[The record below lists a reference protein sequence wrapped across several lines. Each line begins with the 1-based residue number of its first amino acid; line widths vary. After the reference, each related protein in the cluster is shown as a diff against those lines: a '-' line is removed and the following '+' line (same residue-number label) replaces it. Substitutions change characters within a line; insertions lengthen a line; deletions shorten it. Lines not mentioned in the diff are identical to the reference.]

1 MNSEYRV
8 QDFFETDG
16 KKYHYFSLPGL
27 KKAGIDISRMPV
39 TLRIILESMIRNLD
53 GTKVSED
60 DIRTI
65 TAEKRDTD
73 KEISFKVSRVLMQDL
88 TGVPAVVDL
97 AAMRQKVKELG
108 FDPAKINPD
117 VPVDL
122 VIDHSVQVDFFGT
135 SDAFEENV
143 KIEFQRNAERYRFLK
158 WAKSAFRNVNII
170 PPSVGIVHQ
179 VNLEYLAR
187 VVMTREISGKTYAF
201 PDSLVGTDSHTTMI
215 NGIGVL
221 GWGVGGIEAEAA
233 MLGEPISMQVPRV
246 VGVRLSG
253 SLKPGLT
260 ATDMVL
266 TLTQI
271 FRKHNVV
278 GKFLEF
284 YGPGVTEL
292 PAPDRATI
300 SNMCPEFGATLAYFP
315 VDERTMDYLESTGR
329 DSHSIRVVKEYMKRQ
344 DLFGSRDNLVFD
356 ERIEIDLS
364 SVEPS
369 VAGPK
374 LPQQRVPI
382 GDISDSFLTSLE
394 NDESRVTRTKGG
406 VSVHLKQAPIS
417 IGGVDISLSDGD
429 VAIAA
434 ITSCTNTSNPRVMV
448 AAGLLAKK
456 AVNLGLKVKPK
467 VKTSLAPGS
476 RVVTEYLE
484 KSGLQKYLNDLGF
497 YLVGYGCTTCI
508 GNSGPLPDPVQ
519 KAIDQHGI
527 KVVSVLSGNRNF
539 EARVHKDVAA
549 NYLMSPPLVVAF
561 AIAGT
566 VNIDLSSE
574 PIGSAID
581 GSKVYLKDIWP
592 SDTEIDETVKKFLT
606 RESYLQKYSNVEGY
620 NAAWNSIKVPEGDLY
635 QWDEKSTYVRNP
647 PYFNGFDS
655 SSSRKFERL
664 DGCFPLVVLGDSI
677 TTDHISP
684 AGSIAKSSPA
694 ALYLEQHGVAQKDFN
709 SYGARRGNHE
719 VMMRGTFA
727 NVRIRNLLLDK
738 EGWFTTLLPEKKQTT
753 IFEASEEYAV
763 RGNKLVAFAGVDYGT
778 GSSRDWAAKGP
789 FLLGIKAVV
798 ARSFERIHRSNLAG
812 MGIIPLQF
820 ADGMDFSKMAMDASK
835 PFSIDFP
842 DDNSPRTATIHYTS
856 TGGEKKS
863 LEVKVRLDTPLE
875 YEYFRKGGILQFVI
889 ASMTTN

>member
-16 KKYHYFSLPGL
+16 RKYHYFSLPGL
-27 KKAGIDISRMPV
+27 KKAGIDVSRMPV

-108 FDPAKINPD
+108 FDPAMINPD

-187 VVMTREISGKTYAF
+187 VVMTREISEKTYAF

-300 SNMCPEFGATLAYFP
+300 SNMCPEYGATLAYFP

-456 AVNLGLKVKPK
+456 AVNLGLKVNPK

-574 PIGSAID
+574 PIGSASD

-592 SDTEIDETVKKFLT
+592 SDTEIDDTVKKFLT

-694 ALYLEQHGVAQKDFN
+694 ALYLEQHGVTQKDFN

>member
-16 KKYHYFSLPGL
+16 RKYHYFSLPGL
-27 KKAGIDISRMPV
+27 KKAGIDVSRMPV

-108 FDPAKINPD
+108 FDPAMINPE

-135 SDAFEENV
+135 NEAFEENV

-187 VVMTREISGKTYAF
+187 VVMTREISEKTYAF

-300 SNMCPEFGATLAYFP
+300 SNMCPEYGATLAYFP

-417 IGGVDISLSDGD
+417 IGGVDTSLSDGD

-456 AVNLGLKVKPK
+456 AINLGLKVNPK

-574 PIGSAID
+574 PIGSASD

-592 SDTEIDETVKKFLT
+592 SDTEIDDTVKKFLT

-620 NAAWNSIKVPEGDLY
+620 NAAWNSIKVPEGDIY

-694 ALYLEQHGVAQKDFN
+694 ALYLEQHGVTQKDFN

-727 NVRIRNLLLDK
+727 NVRIRNLLVDK